1 MKKFKEILKDGANEA
16 VSSVDQGL
24 GKKNAKPEGKGKKRR
39 RLMFKVMFVASI
51 LSIMVS
57 VTYSWFTSSDT
68 AKVQNMSM
76 YVVDPKNLEAADISA
91 NGVLNSVA
99 GDGTNFFSHE
109 LEEVLIE
116 TDSEGFAVYGY
127 DKKIG
132 GSYSKTG
139 DDVTSNTA
147 VLKNVRVVDFSLK
160 MSGDAETICLSNG
173 TKLSAA
179 TGSPEYLS
187 GALRVTVLKRNA
199 VSGKYE
205 PLLIWIPDIS
215 SSKSG
220 TEGDELSYTFVTA
233 DGSEKQFNVNGET
246 GSQEVDGITYAWGPV
261 DENRQIDIDTISG
274 MNQYRFVIWLDGND
288 REAGNELIGQKY
300 VANFNIT
307 PKNS

>member
-1 MKKFKEILKDGANEA
+1 MNIFRKKLKDGVNEE
-16 VSSVDQGL
+16 VMSVDKNL
-24 GKKNAKPEGKGKKRR
+24 VNKNAKPEGKGKKRR
-39 RLMFKVMFVASI
+39 SLMFKVMFVVSI

-76 YVVDPKNLEAADISA
+76 HVVDPKNLEAADISA

-99 GDGTNFFSHE
+99 GDGTNFFLHE

-116 TDSEGFAVYGY
+116 TDPDGFGIYGY
-127 DKKIG
+127 DKKAG
-132 GSYSKTG
+132 GSYLKTG

-147 VLKNVRVVDFSLK
+147 VLKNVRVVDFSLT
-160 MSGDAETICLSNG
+160 MAGDAETICLSNG
-173 TKLSAA
+173 TILSAA

-187 GALRVTVLKRNA
+187 GALRVTVLKRNLT
-199 VSGKYE
+199 SGNYE

-233 DGSEKQFNVNGET
+233 DGSEKQFNVNGAT
-246 GSQEVDGITYAWGPV
+246 GKQEVDGITYAWGPV

-274 MNQYRFVIWLDGND
+274 TSQYRFVIWLDGND